1 MSLDDCRQI
10 VDEFEPSPA
19 RRAVCQLSPEGFSRF
34 FMFSDMVNVVDVAK
48 MESVYQVQN
57 AGLCFPFHF
66 AFFYSWNILKYCIR
80 I

>member
-57 AGLCFPFHF
+57 ALFSLLFT
-66 AFFYSWNILKYCIR
+66 FFYSWNIFKNITLY
-80 I
+80 